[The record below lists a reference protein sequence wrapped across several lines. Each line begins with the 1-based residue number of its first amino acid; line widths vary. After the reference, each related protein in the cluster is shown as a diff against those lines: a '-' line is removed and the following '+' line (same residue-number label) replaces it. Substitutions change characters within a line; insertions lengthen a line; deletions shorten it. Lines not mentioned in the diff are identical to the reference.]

1 MSLDLELEIAND
13 YRKQAFLRDEGR
25 CRYCDLDFMQSL
37 SAFWSYTV
45 DHLVAQS
52 AGGED
57 TVENIVTC
65 CKACNECLS
74 RSAHRRTFEERRN
87 YIQSREA
94 DRAPIYNAWSERLGR
109 GA

>member
-1 MSLDLELEIAND
+1 MNLDLDQEIAKD
-13 YRKQAFLRDEGR
+13 YKKQAFLRDGGR

-45 DHLVAQS
+45 DHLVAKS

-57 TVENIVTC
+57 TLDNIVTC

-74 RSAHRRTFEERRN
+74 RSAQLRSFDDRRS

-94 DRAPIYNAWSERLGR
+94 DRAPIYRAWSERLGR